1 MSYIDV
7 LNDAATRADAAST
20 KATAASDLLDQIVN
34 GPEETFVTTDN
45 GPVPTAATAIVEL
58 QSQIGAGVL
67 APIEESVTLTSGQV
81 NVTFENIQTS
91 GISVYIDEGSG
102 AYRYFGFTVDGTNSI
117 ILDDS
122 FASGT
127 IVWGLS
133 QEIGGEVG
141 TAVDQTQANA
151 QLAEDW
157 AIKLGGTVD
166 GTEFSSK
173 YHAQESASS
182 ASAAATSE
190 SNAATSESNAATS
203 ASEALASEQAAAT
216 SESNAATSASNAA
229 TSASNAA
236 TSESNAATSA
246 SNAAD
251 SATAAATSSSNA
263 STSEQNA
270 ENYADYIASAQG
282 IYSDVASGLSA
293 TVDGDYFRVV
303 ESTDS
308 KSIAVYRNDSGSETL
323 ITTFYTTN
331 GVDSRLTEYSGG
343 IWGVKNP
350 GDIGVA
356 GGLGFGVGVYPHDP
370 SVLNLTGLN
379 GYSDPAS
386 ENYGNYIHKNGSIMV
401 FIPKFYYRIGD
412 NSAPQYGT
420 YGANTVEIKGIKDY
434 PTEADANVD
443 GYVLPRA
450 FINGGQEK
458 SGFFVDKYIASQ
470 ASYDSNISVSVYGGI
485 PISLTTS
492 SSYTRSNTM
501 AGCDGQLKDAV
512 KLSRDRGT
520 NYTCES
526 LFQRAALGFLSMA
539 HGQVVT
545 SDTYCA
551 WYDSGGNTN
560 FPKGCNNNSLRD
572 VNDSSVVYESAGDS
586 GTASKPKTGAIEGF
600 AKTTHN
606 GQVNGVADI
615 NGSMWQV
622 NIGITIAGSSATST
636 TLNSNSDI
644 FILKESVDI
653 ATLDEGWS
661 STSVWGDAT
670 MLANNYDAAVAT
682 VDLSLQDA
690 QDWGNGDNPAF
701 SSAQSGAAR
710 ALSGAMPV
718 SDDALSSTG
727 TNLFGNDYHNRYA
740 RHNVAVRSS
749 GSWSSSSNAGV
760 WSRIWDIWRSYA
772 SLGTSFR
779 SSAYGE

>member
-1 MSYIDV
+1 MSFNTGNPIGSSDPKDFSDNAANLDNAVNLQEDTWIDRFGNERPTIAGAIDPEGFAQTA
-7 LNDAATRADAAST
+7 LDAANNAS
-20 KATAASDLLDQIVN
+20 
-34 GPEETFVTTDN
+34 
-45 GPVPTAATAIVEL
+45 
-58 QSQIGAGVL
+58 
-67 APIEESVTLTSGQV
+67 
-81 NVTFENIQTS
+81 
-91 GISVYIDEGSG
+91 
-102 AYRYFGFTVDGTNSI
+102 
-117 ILDDS
+117 
-122 FASGT
+122 
-127 IVWGLS
+127 
-133 QEIGGEVG
+133 
-141 TAVDQTQANA
+141 
-151 QLAEDW
+151 
-157 AIKLGGTVD
+157 
-166 GTEFSSK
+166 
-173 YHAQESASS
+173 
-182 ASAAATSE
+182 
-190 SNAATSESNAATS
+190 
-203 ASEALASEQAAAT
+203 
-216 SESNAATSASNAA
+216 TSASNAA
-229 TSASNAA
+229 
-236 TSESNAATSA
+236 
-246 SNAAD
+246 
-251 SATAAATSSSNA
+251 
-263 STSEQNA
+263 TSEQNA

-303 ESTDS
+303 ESVDS
-308 KSIAVYRNDSGSETL
+308 KSIAVYRNDAGSETL

-356 GGLGFGVGVYPHDP
+356 GEQAFGVGVYPHDP
-370 SVLNLTGLN
+370 SVLGLTGLN

-412 NSAPQYGT
+412 ASAPQYAT

-470 ASYDSNISVSVYGGI
+470 ASYDSNISVSVYGGV

-492 SSYTRSNTM
+492 SGYTNSNTM
-501 AGCDGQLKDAV
+501 SGCDGQLKDAV

-539 HGQVVT
+539 HGQVAT

-551 WYDSGGNTN
+551 WYDSNGTTN
-560 FPKGCNNNSLRD
+560 FPKGCNNNFLRD
-572 VNDSSVVYESAGDS
+572 VNDSSVVYEYAGDVGS
-586 GTASKPKTGAIEGF
+586 ASKPKTGAIEGF

-606 GQVNGVADI
+606 GQVNGVADV

-622 NIGITIAGSSATST
+622 NIGITIAGSSATSST
-636 TLNSNSDI
+636 RNSNSDI

-661 STSVWGDAT
+661 ATSVWGDAT

-682 VDLSLQDA
+682 IDLSLQDSPR
-690 QDWGNGDNPAF
+690 WGNDGNPAL

-710 ALSGAMPV
+710 ALSGVMPI
-718 SDDALSSTG
+718 SDDALSTVG
-727 TNLFGNDYHNRYA
+727 TNLFGNDLHNRFA
-740 RHNVAVRSS
+740 THNVAVRSS
-749 GSWSSSSNAGV
+749 GYWGSPAFAGV
-760 WSRIWDIWRSYA
+760 WSRRWVAWRSYA
-772 SLGTSFR
+772 FSSSSFR
-779 SSAYGE
+779 TSAYGE